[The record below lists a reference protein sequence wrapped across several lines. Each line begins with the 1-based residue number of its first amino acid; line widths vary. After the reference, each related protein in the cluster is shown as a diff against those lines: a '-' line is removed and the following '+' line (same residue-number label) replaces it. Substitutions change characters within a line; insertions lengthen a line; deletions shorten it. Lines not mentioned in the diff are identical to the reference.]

1 MTPERPLSKKK
12 IAQQTISISPAL
24 KDKIEKYVYENNK
37 RHPNDK
43 RFKSISRFYNFVME
57 RVMEIFEK
65 GKTLDDFETFLD
77 GYLRS
82 FFDNLSFNA
91 IIPYYEN
98 AIKTNRYESPT
109 LEKNTFFFFTLR
121 RLYTS
126 HINPYDIKSINTFFS
141 RVRNYIFSNKLTKEF
156 RLDLF
161 TGKGRHDLTGVFEQ
175 AGLYKNLSFETYK
188 YTAAFFGLLGNKI
201 TDFLYSRKDD
211 YCRFD
216 LKATELFFKKDLAKR
231 ERIKLMNHNLS
242 YFINYNRVIEDKDY
256 YLWMKMAVDKQILI
270 TFASEE
276 VKEKWVN
283 LIESE
288 IEKFGEKEDYPLNLL
303 RFFEKLHWIEIKS
316 EKDLSFQ
323 FRLSDSKYIDEREFL
338 LETLSKKFQ
347 VSCED
352 EKYYLKKIMKL

>member
-12 IAQQTISISPAL
+12 ITQQTISISPAL
-24 KDKIEKYVYENNK
+24 KDKIERYVYENNK
-37 RHPNDK
+37 LHPNDD

-57 RVMEIFEK
+57 HAMVSFEK
-65 GKTLDDFETFLD
+65 GKTLDDFESFVD
-77 GYLRS
+77 ADIKG
-82 FFDNLSFNA
+82 FFDKISFNA
-91 IIPYYEN
+91 LIPYYEN

-121 RLYTS
+121 RLYLS
-126 HINPYDIKSINTFFS
+126 YMDPYDIKTINKFLN
-141 RVRNYIFSNKLTKEF
+141 RVKNYLFSNNLTKEF

-161 TGKGRHDLTGVFEQ
+161 TGKGRNDLTGVFEQ

-201 TDFLYSRKDD
+201 TGLLYSRKDN

-256 YLWMKMAVDKQILI
+256 YLWMKMAADKQVLI
-270 TFASEE
+270 TFTNED
-276 VKEKWVN
+276 VREKWVN
-283 LIESE
+283 LIEKE
-288 IEKFGEKEDYPLNLL
+288 IEKFGDIEDNPVNLL

-316 EKDLSFQ
+316 EKELIFQ
-323 FRLSDSKYIDEREFL
+323 IRLSKSKFSHEREFL
-338 LETLSKKFQ
+338 LKTLSKNLQ
-347 VSCED
+347 ISHENED
-352 EKYYLKKIMKL
+352 YYLKYIES